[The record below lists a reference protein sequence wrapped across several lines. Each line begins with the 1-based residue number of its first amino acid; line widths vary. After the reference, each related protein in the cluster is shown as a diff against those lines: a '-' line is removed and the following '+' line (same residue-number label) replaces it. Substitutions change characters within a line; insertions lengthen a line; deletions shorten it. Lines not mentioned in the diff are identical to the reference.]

1 VVVKEYGPKDGNMP
15 AAVETA
21 AAAPPRPSLGL
32 SELRVQ
38 LVCIALVVA
47 LIGLRAY
54 SSITRLHA
62 FWDPDTMNFVDIARN
77 IGRGDGL
84 AQSTLGFNQPRISA
98 DDPIP
103 FPLTSQAPGFPLLI
117 ALLGLFGMQL
127 TTAALLLSALGTVA
141 LLALI
146 YAIALACY
154 PRSAGSIALG
164 VLAVYYP
171 LEYVTIVP
179 FSETV
184 GIALEL
190 LALWLLLRARADARW
205 SLRTWPAWMLLGAG
219 LATGL
224 AFATRYVLSAGLL
237 VGLAFVL
244 LESQRK
250 LRDGALFMV
259 GAAAPVALV
268 LLRNLK
274 LLGSL
279 LPSPNA
285 STLGLAEIVRSE
297 FWMLFSGY
305 FRVADKLGPRASS
318 LLLLLLLAGLLGVL
332 AWRGELRVRLREL
345 FFERGRYLLPLW
357 SVVYLLLLTRQRLIF
372 HFDWS
377 PRLLLPASVVLIL
390 LLSALVAR
398 VLDVRSRQIVYA
410 ALALLLVIGLRS
422 EARRFLAAATYDE
435 ERFLAHSSKL
445 SWLAQRRA
453 ERNLIIGNDTVYVPF
468 FFENFAAISFSP
480 YPYTDHARY
489 GTLLSYVAKHGR
501 GYDHVYV
508 VCDDTT
514 YGRSSREFDYGP
526 FVQDLFAGRIT
537 NYPALRRI
545 AAPPGIH
552 VFELTPSL

>member
-1 VVVKEYGPKDGNMP
+1 VVVKEYGPKHGNMP
-15 AAVETA
+15 AVVDAAV
-21 AAAPPRPSLGL
+21 AAPPSLNLGRP
-32 SELRVQ
+32 ELRLQ
-38 LVCIALVVA
+38 LVCMALVA
-47 LIGLRAY
+47 MLIGLRVY

-62 FWDPDTMNFVDIARN
+62 FWDPDTMNFVDIARH

-146 YAIALACY
+146 YAVALACY
-154 PRSAGSIALG
+154 PRSAGCIALG

-184 GIALEL
+184 GISLEL

-205 SLRTWPAWMLLGAG
+205 SLRSWPAWMLLGSGLAAG
-219 LATGL
+219 LA
-224 AFATRYVLSAGLL
+224 FSTRYVLSAGLL
-237 VGLAFVL
+237 VGVAFVL

-250 LRDGALFMV
+250 LRDSALFMI
-259 GAAAPVALV
+259 GAVAPVALV

-274 LLGSL
+274 LLGAL
-279 LPSPNA
+279 IPSPNP
-285 STLGLAEIVRSE
+285 STLGLAEILRSE

-305 FRVADKLGPRASS
+305 FRFADKLGPSVSS
-318 LLLLLLLAGLLGVL
+318 ALLLGLLAGLLGLL
-332 AWRGELRVRLREL
+332 AWRGELRARLREL

-357 SVVYLLLLTRQRLIF
+357 SVTYLLLLTRQRLSF
-372 HFDWS
+372 NFDWT

-398 VLDVRSRQIVYA
+398 VLGARSRQIVYA
-410 ALALLLVIGLRS
+410 ALALLLVIGMRS
-422 EARRFLAAATYDE
+422 EARRFLAASSYDE
-435 ERFLAHSSKL
+435 ERFLAHSGKL

-468 FFENFAAISFSP
+468 FFDNFAAISFSP
-480 YPYTDHARY
+480 YPYTDHAEY
-489 GTLLSYVAKHGR
+489 GKLLSYVEKHGR

-514 YGRSSREFDYGP
+514 DGRSSRDFDYGP
-526 FVQDLFAGRIT
+526 FVQDLFAGRISS
-537 NYPALRRI
+537 YPALRRLPS
-545 AAPPGIH
+545 PPGTH
-552 VFELTPSL
+552 VFELTLL